1 MPALVK
7 EYLHIVTAA
16 RWSSV
21 EFPAHLHFT
30 THAIRAVGSEPG
42 AAGKDHLLESC
53 ASQGWVLAQLKGA
66 AHVFLHFTAQ
76 LILWGFSSA
85 HCRLS
90 TPGILCQCQCTEGQF
105 LNTAQLE
112 GAAHVE
118 TIAFLKFLRCLGFKD
133 IRQQILISLTPR
145 YIETQL
151 VGNVHKV
158 P

>member
-42 AAGKDHLLESC
+42 AAGKDHLLESR

-66 AHVFLHFTAQ
+66 AHVFFT
-76 LILWGFSSA
+76 LYSSVDFVGFRSA

-90 TPGILCQCQCTEGQF
+90 TPGILCQCT
-105 LNTAQLE
+105 
-112 GAAHVE
+112 V
-118 TIAFLKFLRCLGFKD
+118 
-133 IRQQILISLTPR
+133 P
-145 YIETQL
+145 
-151 VGNVHKV
+151 VHSASTSASASALQGSF
-158 P
+158 

>member
-1 MPALVK
+1 M
-7 EYLHIVTAA
+7 
-16 RWSSV
+16 
-21 EFPAHLHFT
+21 
-30 THAIRAVGSEPG
+30 
-42 AAGKDHLLESC
+42 C
-53 ASQGWVLAQLKGA
+53 
-66 AHVFLHFTAQ
+66 FLHFTAR
-76 LILWGFSSA
+76 LILWVSVLLTAGYQLQESCASA
-85 HCRLS
+85 
-90 TPGILCQCQCTEGQF
+90 QCQCTTGQF

-118 TIAFLKFLRCLGFKD
+118 TIAFLKILRCLGFKD

>member
-1 MPALVK
+1 M
-7 EYLHIVTAA
+7 
-16 RWSSV
+16 
-21 EFPAHLHFT
+21 
-30 THAIRAVGSEPG
+30 
-42 AAGKDHLLESC
+42 
-53 ASQGWVLAQLKGA
+53 LAQLKGA
-66 AHVFLHFTAQ
+66 AHVFFT
-76 LILWGFSSA
+76 LYSSVDFVGFRSA

-90 TPGILCQCQCTEGQF
+90 TPGILCQCQCSAGQF

-118 TIAFLKFLRCLGFKD
+118 TIAFLKILRCLGFKD

-151 VGNVHKV
+151 AGNVHKV

>member
-66 AHVFLHFTAQ
+66 AHVFFT
-76 LILWGFSSA
+76 LYSSVDFVGFSSA

-90 TPGILCQCQCTEGQF
+90 TPGILCQCSAGQF

-112 GAAHVE
+112 GAAHV
-118 TIAFLKFLRCLGFKD
+118 LK
-133 IRQQILISLTPR
+133 
-145 YIETQL
+145 QL
-151 VGNVHKV
+151 NL
-158 P
+158 

>member
-1 MPALVK
+1 M
-7 EYLHIVTAA
+7 
-16 RWSSV
+16 
-21 EFPAHLHFT
+21 
-30 THAIRAVGSEPG
+30 
-42 AAGKDHLLESC
+42 C
-53 ASQGWVLAQLKGA
+53 
-66 AHVFLHFTAQ
+66 FLHFTAR
-76 LILWGFSSA
+76 LILWVSVLLTAGYQLQESCASGAVHSA
-85 HCRLS
+85 S
-90 TPGILCQCQCTEGQF
+90 ASASAGQF

-118 TIAFLKFLRCLGFKD
+118 TIKFVKILRCLGFKD

>member
-53 ASQGWVLAQLKGA
+53 ASQGWVLAQLEGA
-66 AHVFLHFTAQ
+66 AHVFLHFTAR
-76 LILWGFSSA
+76 LILWVSVLLTAGYQLQESCASA
-85 HCRLS
+85 SALQGS
-90 TPGILCQCQCTEGQF
+90 F
-105 LNTAQLE
+105 
-112 GAAHVE
+112 
-118 TIAFLKFLRCLGFKD
+118 
-133 IRQQILISLTPR
+133 
-145 YIETQL
+145 
-151 VGNVHKV
+151 
-158 P
+158 